1 MNEDNIAELI
11 EIVGADVET
20 EIGND
25 DFVFGNYIE
34 WPKLEN
40 LDSQTFAALVN
51 YFEIIEDY
59 DDDNRDEI
67 IREMEDMGMPNG
79 DTVYENGGEM
89 DEYPESYKYFQA
101 DEFIPLDWVKY
112 MERMN
117 ALKISFKSSN
127 SSLIKKALLLAMMA
141 LTESYA
147 NDVTNENVKSA
158 VDGTTNDVLKTFITK
173 KIEDDMKREGGRKEI
188 IKTFVSDEI
197 KAIPEKIIRNKL
209 AHDIGS
215 KQLMIDGDVITLI
228 NKGEPENTNIDKVW
242 IELVDYADLFYQ
254 SKK

>member
-34 WPKLEN
+34 WPKLED

-51 YFEIIEDY
+51 YFEITEDY
-59 DDDNRDEI
+59 DNRDEI

-79 DTVYENGGEM
+79 DVVYENGGEM

-112 MERMN
+112 MKRMD
-117 ALKISFKSSN
+117 ALKVSFKSSN

-158 VDGTTNDVLKTFITK
+158 VDSTTNDVLKTFITK

-197 KAIPEKIIRNKL
+197 KAMPEKIIRNKL

-215 KQLMIDGDVITLI
+215 KQLMIDGDAITLI